1 MPVELTV
8 KFNDKRFK
16 SLLNRF
22 QKAQP
27 AQRKKGMFGAGAI
40 FLKGMKRKMR
50 GEGFTR
56 NPSRSSSYPGHL
68 TGETVRTMN
77 VQVKD
82 DGMEMRVGPHVNYGQ
97 YLEFFEHR
105 NTKIKRP
112 FVRDTLTEGF
122 EKAVDAIAR
131 AVFSPLR

>member
-8 KFNDKRFK
+8 KFNDKRYK
-16 SLLNRF
+16 RMLNRF
-22 QKAQP
+22 QRAQP
-27 AQRKKGMFGAGAI
+27 AQRKKGMFAAGTI
-40 FLKGMKRKMR
+40 FLKEMKSKTR

-56 NPSRSSSYPGHL
+56 NPSRSSSYPGVN
-68 TGETVRTMN
+68 TGEMRRTMN
-77 VQVKD
+77 VNVEN
-82 DGMEMRVGPHVNYGQ
+82 DGMEMRVGPHVNYAQ
-97 YLEFFEHR
+97 YLEFHEHR